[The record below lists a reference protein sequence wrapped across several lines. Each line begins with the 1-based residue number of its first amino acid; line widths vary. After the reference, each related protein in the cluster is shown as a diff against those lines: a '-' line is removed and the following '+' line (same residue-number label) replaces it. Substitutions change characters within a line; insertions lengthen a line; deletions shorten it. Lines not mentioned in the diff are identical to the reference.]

1 MSVFPAGFSYFS
13 GSEKDHFIP
22 IEFEL
27 NFPIFPAGNESVCIF
42 NPAKILIC

>member
-1 MSVFPAGFSYFS
+1 MSVFHAGFSYFA
-13 GSEKDHFIP
+13 GGEKDHFIP

-27 NFPIFPAGNESVCIF
+27 NFTIFPAENESVFIF